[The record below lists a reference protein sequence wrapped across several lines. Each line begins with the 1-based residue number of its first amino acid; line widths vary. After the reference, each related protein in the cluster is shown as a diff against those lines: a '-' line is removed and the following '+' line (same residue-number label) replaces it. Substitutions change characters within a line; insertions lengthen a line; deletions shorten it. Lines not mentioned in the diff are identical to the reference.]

1 MPVLIS
7 LSFPFNFQFFARLAA
22 VFAKEICGFFSGSFD
37 LG

>member
-22 VFAKEICGFFSGSFD
+22 VFTEKVGDFGFVFGII
-37 LG
+37 